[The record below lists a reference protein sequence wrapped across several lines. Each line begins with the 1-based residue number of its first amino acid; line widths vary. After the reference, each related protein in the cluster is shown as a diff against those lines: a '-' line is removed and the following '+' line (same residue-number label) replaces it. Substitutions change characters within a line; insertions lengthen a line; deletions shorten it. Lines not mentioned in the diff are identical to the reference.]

1 MQIMTTAEIG
11 ANKSK
16 KGKSAAF
23 VKSLNGTEAITK
35 NLVIKKVKGKAENDD
50 YLGQEYYFNRLYLK
64 RDLCV
69 ALDIGTNTA
78 TQTAQF

>member
-1 MQIMTTAEIG
+1 MKIMTTAEIG
-11 ANKSK
+11 ANRSK
-16 KGKSAAF
+16 DEKNAAF

-35 NLVIKKVKGKAENDD
+35 NPVIKEVKGKAGNDD
-50 YLGQEYYFNRLYLK
+50 YLGQEYYFHRLYFK
-64 RDLCV
+64 RDLCA

>member
-35 NLVIKKVKGKAENDD
+35 NQVIKKVKGKAGNDD
-50 YLGQEYYFNRLYLK
+50 YLG
-64 RDLCV
+64 
-69 ALDIGTNTA
+69 
-78 TQTAQF
+78 